1 MQRVML
7 DQSGVTLS
15 PKQKRLSVGF
25 GAGSSVQIHKTA
37 TPPAMQQ
44 RSSVS
49 THSESKVVYEDGA
62 TPSRR
67 KSLHEALLMRLLS
80 TPSDEPLFQRSSSDA
95 PESQR
100 TADDSF
106 DSCLS
111 GRSSPFELDL
121 LHQTPDA
128 MRCNT
133 PPAVESV
140 QPPNRHLQ
148 LLMRDYN
155 SPSATARLRAVRAL
169 NSVSKRN
176 AYGNFDVSY
185 AEQDIITEEERQ
197 ALEKRTIQEVM
208 REVCVYVEVRSGTDN
223 RSDGIKEHIAS
234 LGAKVNERLLKDTTH
249 VIFKDGLLSTYQKA
263 KKMNIPIVSI
273 LWIEACKRHNC
284 LMNPNDFKISN
295 LERYENPDLFK
306 RIRRQKSMQPGAEAA
321 AGAKKRP
328 NVTAKSKAAPVAPV
342 ISPPSKLPVLH
353 RIRKDD
359 RLERILSDFE
369 AENQI
374 DSSADGPIDE
384 YDQIL
389 QAAPMRLLERF
400 RSTPTPMERDEDN
413 PTSTTTPTTCFG
425 TNAAREEQTPQEAN
439 NETLT
444 RRALFPGSGT
454 KPRSSGTPRG
464 RRKTV
469 MFTPQMTNVEEEQT
483 VADTNCN
490 EIDETPKQTFRRKT
504 IVLPNEETTSIEA
517 EKSSNASNRRKTIV
531 AAAAATEIDTVPSTT
546 TTARSTRTRRST
558 LIPSGKEHVSL
569 PKDHQ
574 PSLSERNDLNQT
586 EEPITISDSSVQL
599 PPVRVSSRRKTIVAA
614 KEAETSGPAVVTP
627 ASTVSKNK
635 RSRRKTIA
643 FGNEENTPPVSA
655 AISMELTKTD
665 LTAKKVISRARGT
678 ICSPKDMEMSSIIRQ
693 NPKGVNPIA
702 GELTKINSTGSVITI
717 SSEEGNRPATNAP
730 KDRRRTLF
738 IPTVERATDAIIKA
752 SPNDTTRSSLG
763 LSLINRRRT
772 LYTPSHSSTAMEPLE
787 VSETPPP
794 LTDSFHQQSDSRQTH
809 ADGSSIVNRPNPT
822 SSSTPKCT
830 VESPEP
836 TSAPNRG
843 KTLLQQYEDS
853 LVFSSTRAPDRRRR
867 TVFDITMDIMDHR
880 LTEINRQAAAAAA
893 AASSKPQS
901 EEANPTTDRP
911 APSVAPVEVALKSP
925 TPQAIQTCMDT
936 YSRKAAK
943 STEKAPPPQPTEEPP
958 RKRKLFNVQT
968 SEEDIMPRLATVGR
982 SKTPATTKRR
992 SLAPSSDMKSP
1003 TSSLTKKRRTTALF
1017 TSQAEPGQGQPEKEG
1032 PRKNL
1037 FPVGRGLPT
1046 MASQYPPNGGQTR
1059 QNGGALLPRQYLAT
1073 TNLHTEQST
1082 FVKEA
1087 IASLDGFIIEANVS
1101 DNTTHLVTLE
1111 PRRTINLL
1119 RALIRGLWIVR
1130 YEWIVESYHAGRWLP
1145 EERFELKEFS
1155 RAVQLNRSERQAF
1168 GSQYRNELWADFAPF
1183 WISPRCAVPVQQLRE
1198 LIVLC
1203 RGKVTGDAS
1212 RAKFL
1217 VVEPND
1223 NDAAPIEGQ
1232 IVVAPG
1238 WILDSIT
1245 INKVKKLTKKYRIE

>member
-7 DQSGVTLS
+7 DHSGVTLS

-44 RSSVS
+44 RSLS
-49 THSESKVVYEDGA
+49 THSESKVVCDDGG
-62 TPSRR
+62 TPGRR

-80 TPSDEPLFQRSSSDA
+80 TPSDEPLFQRNSSDA
-95 PESQR
+95 PESHR

-128 MRCNT
+128 IRCNT
-133 PPAVESV
+133 PPAAESIV
-140 QPPNRHLQ
+140 PPNRRMQ

-197 ALEKRTIQEVM
+197 AQEKRSIQDVM

-273 LWIEACKRHNC
+273 LWIEACKRHTC

-306 RIRRQKSMQPGAEAA
+306 RIRRQKSMQPGAEVA

-328 NVTAKSKAAPVAPV
+328 NITSKTKAAVPV

-374 DSSADGPIDE
+374 SSSADGPIDE
-384 YDQIL
+384 YDQLL
-389 QAAPMRLLERF
+389 QAAPMRMLERF
-400 RSTPTPMERDEDN
+400 RSTPTPMEREEEN
-413 PTSTTTPTTCFG
+413 QSLTKTPTTV
-425 TNAAREEQTPQEAN
+425 TNNNAAVEETPQDAN
-439 NETLT
+439 EISS
-444 RRALFPGSGT
+444 RRALFAGSGS
-454 KPRSSGTPRG
+454 KQPASITPRG
-464 RRKTV
+464 RRKPA
-469 MFTPQMTNVEEEQT
+469 MFIPHMTNVEEEQT
-483 VADTNCN
+483 VAETICN
-490 EIDETPKQTFRRKT
+490 TIDETPKQTSVRSRRKT
-504 IVLPNEETTSIEA
+504 IVLPPSEETTSIVP
-517 EKSSNASNRRKTIV
+517 EKSSLIANRRKTIV
-531 AAAAATEIDTVPSTT
+531 AASESETVPSGTT
-546 TTARSTRTRRST
+546 TRAVRTRRST
-558 LIPSGKEHVSL
+558 MIPNVSGKETVTMDQS
-569 PKDHQ
+569 
-574 PSLSERNDLNQT
+574 SLSEQNDLKQP
-586 EEPITISDSSVQL
+586 EETISANNSSVHGVS
-599 PPVRVSSRRKTIVAA
+599 VRVSSRRKTIVAL
-614 KEAETSGPAVVTP
+614 KEAEPSGPAHTP
-627 ASTVSKNK
+627 VSILSKNK
-635 RSRRKTIA
+635 RSRRKTIT

-655 AISMELTKTD
+655 AISMDLTKTD
-665 LTAKKVISRARGT
+665 SKAKKTIMTTRDT
-678 ICSPKDMEMSSIIRQ
+678 ICSPKDMEMSSVIRE
-693 NPKGVNPIA
+693 NHTTNIGGHVA
-702 GELTKINSTGSVITI
+702 TELTKINSNGTVISI
-717 SSEEGNRPATNAP
+717 SSDEGNRRITNAP
-730 KDRRRTLF
+730 KDSRRTLF
-738 IPTVERATDAIIKA
+738 IPSVEGAMDGMTK
-752 SPNDTTRSSLG
+752 SVHNDSIRSSFG
-763 LSLINRRRT
+763 SSLTNRRRT
-772 LYTPSHSSTAMEPLE
+772 LFTPGHSTPMEPLE
-787 VSETPPP
+787 VSETPP
-794 LTDSFHQQSDSRQTH
+794 LDSMHLQWHSRLTH

-822 SSSTPKCT
+822 SSSTPRCT
-830 VESPEP
+830 VEPP
-836 TSAPNRG
+836 VPVSAPNRG

-853 LVFSSTRAPDRRRR
+853 LIFSSTRAPDRRRR

-880 LTEINRQAAAAAA
+880 LSEINRQAAAAIV
-893 AASSKPQS
+893 SKPQNDD
-901 EEANPTTDRP
+901 ANHSTEDRL
-911 APSVAPVEVALKSP
+911 ASSVAPVEAALKSP
-925 TPQAIQTCMDT
+925 TPQAIQTSMDT
-936 YSRKAAK
+936 YYRKAAK
-943 STEKAPPPQPTEEPP
+943 SCEKSAQPTVAVATEEAP

-968 SEEDIMPRLATVGR
+968 SEEEIMPHAAAVR
-982 SKTPATTKRR
+982 KTPVATKRR
-992 SLAPSSDMKSP
+992 SLAPAAASEMKSP

-1017 TSQAEPGQGQPEKEG
+1017 TSQIDSAQRQEKEA
-1032 PRKNL
+1032 PKRNL
-1037 FPVGRGLPT
+1037 FPIGRGLPT
-1046 MASQYPPNGGQTR
+1046 MASQYPTTGLQ
-1059 QNGGALLPRQYLAT
+1059 QNGPLPRQYLAT

-1087 IASLDGFIIEANVS
+1087 IASLDGFIVEANVT

-1111 PRRTINLL
+1111 SRRTINLL
-1119 RALIRGLWIVR
+1119 RALIRGLWILR
-1130 YEWIVESYHAGRWLP
+1130 YEWIVESYRAGRWLP
-1145 EERFELKEFS
+1145 EERFELRDFS

-1168 GSQYRNELWADFAPF
+1168 GSQYRNELFSDFAPF
-1183 WISPRCAVPVQQLRE
+1183 WISPRCAIPVQQLRE

-1203 RGKVTGDAS
+1203 RGKVSGNAS

-1232 IVVAPG
+1232 IVVAPT

-1245 INKVKKLTKKYRIE
+1245 INKVKKLSKKYRIE